1 MLRSCPP
8 TPIVFPF
15 SLVQSIMYVILFSVP
30 NSPPLHPTPLI
41 VHHPKS
47 LDYLHQLFGL
57 GMVFHSAILSVHT
70 IFLDLKGL
78 HRSVFEQF
86 N

>member
-1 MLRSCPP
+1 
-8 TPIVFPF
+8 
-15 SLVQSIMYVILFSVP
+15 MYVILFSVP

-70 IFLDLKGL
+70 LIIKGNIFLDLKGL